1 MPPERDRRQARAF
14 DRRRTRAAFVAG
26 PPGEADGDGF
36 RPLRLVAGGVALAL
50 VLLVGAAVDGMVS
63 GRTRV
68 GWGDHG
74 PVVYHRVP
82 HAATS
87 HGPTEPPAT
96 RSAT

>member
-1 MPPERDRRQARAF
+1 MNDPLI
-14 DRRRTRAAFVAG
+14 AA
-26 PPGEADGDGF
+26 
-36 RPLRLVAGGVALAL
+36 ALA
-50 VLLVGAAVDGMVS
+50 VRKNAFAPFSKFLVGAAVDGMVS